1 MTLFPRAGAA
11 FTARCPARATLTLLA
26 AATLLPLGAG
36 TAAAQLGS
44 YNAPPGPAGVYA
56 IRNARLV
63 VVSGPTIENGT
74 IVIGRDGRIQALG
87 ANVPVPADAQT
98 IDGTGMTVYPG
109 MMDAG
114 TTLGL
119 AEIPQGAAATMD
131 VAELGSF
138 NPNVQA
144 FFGINPHSAH
154 VGVTRVVGV
163 THVVSRPTGGI
174 LSGQAALI
182 NLAGDTPQQM
192 ALARSVALVVN
203 LPRAGFA
210 GRGFGGG
217 GQAATS
223 TQDAERMRARQ
234 LDSLRQMLRDAA
246 AYATAHEAFAKDA
259 ALPRPARDVV
269 LAALGPAMRGEVPV
283 IFTADRAGD
292 IRAAL
297 DFARDEKLKAII
309 LGGREAPAVAERL
322 RQQDV
327 PVVLTEVLALPSRE
341 DDPYDVNFSTPATL
355 AAAGVRFAISS
366 GNDGSSARDLPYV
379 AGMAAAFG
387 LSKEEAL
394 KAVTLYP
401 AQIFGVG
408 DQLGS
413 LQVGKVANLAVL
425 TGDML
430 EATSDTKALFVGGRP
445 VPLSSKHTY
454 LNEMFKDR
462 P

>member
-1 MTLFPRAGAA
+1 MILSPRAGA
-11 FTARCPARATLTLLA
+11 TTLSLLA
-26 AATLLPLGAG
+26 AATLVPLGAT

-74 IVIGRDGRIQALG
+74 IVIGRDGTIQALG

-119 AEIPQGAAATMD
+119 AEISQGAAATMD

-174 LSGQAALI
+174 LSGQAALM
-182 NLAGDTPQQM
+182 NLAGDTPAQM
-192 ALARSVALVVN
+192 AAERSVALVVN

-217 GQAATS
+217 QPAAS
-223 TQDAERMRARQ
+223 SQDAERTRTAQ
-234 LDSLRQMLRDAA
+234 LDSLRQMLQDAA
-246 AYATAHEAFAKDA
+246 AYAKAHEAFAKDA
-259 ALPRPARDVV
+259 SLPRPARDVV
-269 LAALGPAMRGEVPV
+269 LAALAPALRGEMPV

-297 DFARDEKLKAII
+297 DFAREQKLEAII
-309 LGGREAPAVAERL
+309 LGGREAPAVAAQLAKQR
-322 RQQDV
+322 V
-327 PVVLTEVLALPSRE
+327 PVVLTDVMALPSRE
-341 DDPYDVNFSTPATL
+341 DDPYDVNYTTPATL
-355 AAAGVRFAISS
+355 AAAGVRYAIAS
-366 GNDGSSARDLPYV
+366 GSDGSSARDLPYV

-387 LSKEEAL
+387 LPKEEAL

-401 AQIFGVG
+401 AQIFGVA
-408 DQLGS
+408 DRLGS
-413 LQVGKVANLAVL
+413 LEVGKAANLVML

-462 P
+462 K